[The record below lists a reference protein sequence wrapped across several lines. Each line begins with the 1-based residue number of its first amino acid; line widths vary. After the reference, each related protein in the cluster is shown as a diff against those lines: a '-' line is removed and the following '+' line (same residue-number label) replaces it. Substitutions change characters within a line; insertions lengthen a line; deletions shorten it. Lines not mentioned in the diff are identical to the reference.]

1 MYRKQ
6 IINNHTSELEALEA
20 RIREMEERLKLGK
33 PASAGDN
40 IAGPSGSPR
49 SQRQPVGDLFADA
62 NAPPPPPAK
71 DSSAS
76 QSQGAQNNK
85 HSGSRPGTARQS
97 QQAVPG
103 ALPPTPVGSEGECEP
118 PVTHYSQVNVVSR
131 PFAPP
136 PPRPSASSTTS
147 TSSSST
153 TRAQRRRAA
162 EDDST
167 SVRSMSGSTTF
178 ADYVIVPRLDGDDD
192 QDA

>member
-1 MYRKQ
+1 
-6 IINNHTSELEALEA
+6 
-20 RIREMEERLKLGK
+20 MEQRLKQGK
-33 PASAGDN
+33 PTNADDKN
-40 IAGPSGSPR
+40 AGPSGSPR
-49 SQRQPVGDLFADA
+49 SQRAPVGDLFADP
-62 NAPPPPPAK
+62 NAPPAPPAK
-71 DSSAS
+71 DYQAS
-76 QSQGAQNNK
+76 QSQGAQHNK

-118 PVTHYSQVNVVSR
+118 PVTHYSRVTVVSR

-136 PPRPSASSTTS
+136 PPRPSASSAIS

-153 TRAQRRRAA
+153 ARAQHHRTA
-162 EDDST
+162 EDDSA
-167 SVRSMSGSTTF
+167 SVKSMAGSTTF